1 MKQNKCEA
9 CGIRP
14 ALKDDILCQE
24 CCERYETILQSA
36 NKGNVRSAEITPSL
50 TSTVESRGQV
60 TQTLLE
66 PIPAETLSNRI
77 LEKRE
82 SQRDKRYLRRRRS
95 SQLAGYFLLGIGLVA
110 LIVSVS
116 SASTI
121 LAFVGLGLSLWGV
134 LALFIQPE
142 KYVASNLMN
151 ATALSSMK
159 TIDTMMMGLG
169 YRERGVY
176 IPSADGSSEAV
187 VFVPSEPFSLIPQ
200 SSAIEGKSF
209 LKDPQGLLVV
219 PPGLALSTLIEKK
232 FGFNV
237 KNCGLEK
244 LVQALPKALVEL
256 EIVRD
261 VEIKVVGD
269 HVDFTLFDSIYSD
282 FCRQIRDKSRPC
294 ALGCPMCSALAC
306 ILAVATGKP
315 VMFEEDKL
323 SGDKNTSMSSYRII
337 SGQRL

>member
-1 MKQNKCEA
+1 
-9 CGIRP
+9 
-14 ALKDDILCQE
+14 
-24 CCERYETILQSA
+24 
-36 NKGNVRSAEITPSL
+36 
-50 TSTVESRGQV
+50 VEPRGQL

-66 PIPAETLSNRI
+66 PLPTETLSNRI
-77 LEKRE
+77 LEKKQ
-82 SQRDKRYLRRRRS
+82 SQRDKRYLSRRRS
-95 SQLAGYFLLGIGLVA
+95 SQLVGYFLLGIGLVA

-116 SASTI
+116 STSTI

-159 TIDTMMMGLG
+159 TFDSMMMGLG

-176 IPSADGSSEAV
+176 IPSTDGSSEAV

-232 FGFNV
+232 LGFSV

-261 VEIKVVGD
+261 VGIKVAGD
-269 HVDFTLFDSIYSD
+269 HVDFTLFDSVYSD
-282 FCRQIRDKSRPC
+282 FCQQIRDKSRPC

-323 SGDKNTSMSSYRII
+323 SGDKNISTSSYRVI

>member
-1 MKQNKCEA
+1 
-9 CGIRP
+9 
-14 ALKDDILCQE
+14 
-24 CCERYETILQSA
+24 
-36 NKGNVRSAEITPSL
+36 
-50 TSTVESRGQV
+50 VESRGQV